1 MVKKRFLLLILVLLQ
16 LQTVLAEDNE
26 WWNDSQYVRNSLTLL
41 IPDWESVWAKYSNNG
56 SLGVEVYKDGQKLES
71 YECAV
76 YDHKGEQRECK
87 SSLVDQGYG
96 LGRCMLTIKGDYREE
111 MHFKVAYDDENGVIC
126 VASVSETFSYYTNCT
141 EFMTLHIIDEPMAFA
156 SLPDGSTYE
165 FTSATCSE
173 KVTNFPA
180 TTSIIFTG
188 EWTSELLAGIKAQTA
203 DRPAS
208 EMNPNCLYFFPAHI
222 SVPEGWHHAI
232 QGGKALGDIKLED
245 GQYPFLCPMDIN
257 LNGHRATYT
266 RSWAMADGKSGW
278 NTLCV
283 PFKAKVWMI
292 NNDDDGS
299 LRQALDK
306 LCSPTNDNEP
316 STADAVEVPTFGSFQ
331 PSLSEWERGYGMWL
345 CRVDYATADD
355 GIVGAASTVEGV
367 IEPNSPYLLTF
378 PGEYF
383 QSGSYSLDMTG
394 STIYLQNLTQ
404 TLPKTPSELTGSWQQ
419 TEKDD
424 YTYQGNYRVMRSQ
437 NVWLLKQ
444 KAVSEEYDAFVRYTS
459 GNLLPF
465 RGYFNIPTHDPAPAK
480 SVLGMSWIDVP
491 DGIENVNDNP
501 SLRQAQGKLGSGQ
514 ALNEND
520 EYYNINGVRINEP
533 STGQAR
539 HRIIIR
545 RSHDGKTTKILQ

>member
-1 MVKKRFLLLILVLLQ
+1 MRRIKLLFLFLSLLQ
-16 LQTVLAEDNE
+16 LQTVIAADDD
-26 WWNDSQYVRNSLTLL
+26 WWNDPQYVRHSLTLL
-41 IPDWESVWAKYSNNG
+41 IPDWKSVWAKYSNNG
-56 SLGVEVYKDGQKLES
+56 SLGVEVYKDGEKLES

-76 YDHKGEQRECK
+76 YDSYGEQRECK

-111 MHFKVAYDDENGVIC
+111 MHFKVAYDDENGVTC
-126 VASVSETFSYYTNCT
+126 VASIKETFSYYTNCT
-141 EFMTLHIIDEPMAFA
+141 EFMTLNIIDEPGAFA

-165 FTSATCSE
+165 FTSTTCSANAD
-173 KVTNFPA
+173 NFPT

-188 EWTSELLAGIKAQTA
+188 DWTSESLASIKALTA

-232 QGGKALGDIKLED
+232 KGGKALGDITLQD

-257 LNGHRATYT
+257 LDGHRATYT

-292 NNDDDGS
+292 DNDNENDDD
-299 LRQALDK
+299 D
-306 LCSPTNDNEP
+306 E
-316 STADAVEVPTFGSFQ
+316 AVEVPTFSSFQ

-355 GIVGAASTVEGV
+355 GIVGAASTIEGV
-367 IEPNSPYLLTF
+367 IEPNSPYLVTF

-383 QSGSYSLDMTG
+383 QSSPYSLDMTG
-394 STIYLQNLTQ
+394 NTIYLQNLTQ
-404 TLPKTPSELTGSWQQ
+404 TLPKTPSMLTGSWQQ

-424 YTYQGNYRVMRSQ
+424 YTYQGNYRVLRNQ
-437 NVWLLKQ
+437 NIWLLKP
-444 KAVSEEYDAFVRYTS
+444 KAVDNKYDAFVRYTS

-465 RGYFNIPTHDPAPAK
+465 RGYFAIPTNDPAPAK
-480 SVLGMSWIDVP
+480 SVLGMSWIDLI
-491 DGIENVNDNP
+491 DGIEDVKVNASPQTD
-501 SLRQAQGKLGSGQ
+501 
-514 ALNEND
+514 
-520 EYYNINGVRINEP
+520 YHYNINGMFQGSKGNH
-533 STGQAR
+533 G
-539 HRIIIR
+539 IIIR
-545 RSHDGKTTKILQ
+545 RSHGGKTIKILQQ